1 MVGYFIS
8 GTFRIPYGNIL
19 ASLGDAK
26 ANLINAVF
34 SGIANI
40 ILDIVFIKQYGSIGA
55 AYATLLVF
63 IISSIIHHIFI
74 KRYINRI
81 E

>member
-1 MVGYFIS
+1 MGLV
-8 GTFRIPYGNIL
+8 R
-19 ASLGDAK
+19 

-40 ILDIVFIKQYGSIGA
+40 VLDIVLILRYGSIGA

-63 IISSIIHHIFI
+63 IISSIIHFIFI
-74 KRYINRI
+74 RKAIK
-81 E
+81 